1 MFRAGRAVGLS
12 HAPHVVEVLTL
23 FSMCKLSPSKAFRRT
38 CTDWVTLRARAGRRR
53 ASLRGRG
60 RSSHEVRPL
69 PRGRDRGGHE
79 VRPLPQGR
87 GGAGQR
93 ERGVTELRSTE
104 SLIGSSEEGSSVGDC
119 PLFDRGV
126 VGGRDQRVLV
136 QPGQAAHVVEPVR
149 ILDLDPGLGV
159 TEGPHVHHHVHAA
172 RGKVLVVW
180 GPGQADDLGVVSIE
194 DVVLLG
200 AD

>member
-69 PRGRDRGGHE
+69 PWGRDRGGHE

-149 ILDLDPGLGV
+149 IWGESRRSEQTPPSQETKPGSRASAGPGESHRDPGQPDPL
-159 TEGPHVHHHVHAA
+159 P
-172 RGKVLVVW
+172 
-180 GPGQADDLGVVSIE
+180 SS
-194 DVVLLG
+194 
-200 AD
+200 